1 MAPGTK
7 ENDKMAQSR
16 EEVVETMKDVLASE
30 LAAARGDHV
39 RGLAAYEQ
47 VLRPAVKESQRIG
60 PATMKLL
67 IPRSRLQL
75 WAMAQTMR
83 LLPRLPAPARR
94 RLTSFGGGP
103 AAMLNAVQLRDP
115 KTLP

>member
-1 MAPGTK
+1 VGAY
-7 ENDKMAQSR
+7 
-16 EEVVETMKDVLASE
+16 VLASE

-39 RGLAAYEQ
+39 RGLGAYEQ

-67 IPRSRLQL
+67 IPRSRIQL